1 MSRPAVHIR
10 PVRLDDAEDLLA
22 LWQLPTRPTS
32 AEDPLTEVSSSV
44 RRVLASDRERIV
56 VAEYAGRVAG
66 AVHLRIGSFGPLGS
80 ERAVFASHLCVD
92 PDLRRRGVARGLM
105 EAATTWAE
113 EQAVAHVLA
122 FSPVGQRE
130 GNRFM
135 ARLGLAPAATV
146 RIASTPTLRAKLPVE
161 VPGMVAMTR
170 PARESRQ
177 LGQVLA
183 QRRSARRQQ
192 RVGQP

>member
-1 MSRPAVHIR
+1 MSRPSVHIR

-22 LWQLPTRPTS
+22 LWQLPSRPAS
-32 AEDPLTEVSSSV
+32 ADDPLTEVSSAV
-44 RRVLASDRERIV
+44 RRVLASERERIV
-56 VAEYAGRVAG
+56 VAEYAGRIAG
-66 AVHLRIGSFGPLGS
+66 AVHLRIATFGPLGS
-80 ERAVFASHLCVD
+80 DLAVFASHLCVT

-113 EQAVAHVLA
+113 EEAIAHVLA

-130 GNRFM
+130 GSRFM

-146 RIASTPTLRAKLPVE
+146 RVASTSTLRAKLPVE

-183 QRRSARRQQ
+183 QRRSARRQ

>member
-1 MSRPAVHIR
+1 MSRPSVHIR
-10 PVRLDDAEDLLA
+10 PARLDDAEELHA
-22 LWQLPTRPTS
+22 LWQPSARPAAGEEALSEISS
-32 AEDPLTEVSSSV
+32 AV
-44 RRVLASDRERIV
+44 RRALASDRERIV

-66 AVHLRIGSFGPLGS
+66 VVHLRLGTFGPLAS
-80 ERAVFASHLCVD
+80 EQAVFVSHLCVA

-105 EAATTWAE
+105 QAATTWAE

-122 FSPVGQRE
+122 FSAVGQRE

-146 RIASTPTLRAKLPVE
+146 RIAPTAVLRAKLPVE
-161 VPGMVAMTR
+161 VPGMVAKTH
-170 PARESRQ
+170 PTSSSRQ

-183 QRRSARRQQ
+183 QRRSARRHQ
-192 RVGQP
+192 RVGG